1 MKRPTTFSVTANACR
16 TAASRLER
24 LARALHSKGTDQDP
38 EVHTALGEVT
48 DSFERLISTLETLLG
63 SRRSD
68 RKEAP
73 LTFFDKE
80 MKALTFFDKEMK
92 ACAIPSEFITDDRKV
107 GVFLDHKGRWTARLK
122 IDHDACYAIDV
133 YDSDKQQALH
143 RLEDLCIHLSLL
155 LREQIPGAHNR
166 SDS

>member
-1 MKRPTTFSVTANACR
+1 MKRTTTFSVTANACR

-80 MKALTFFDKEMK
+80 MKAG
-92 ACAIPSEFITDDRKV
+92 AIPSEFITDDRKV

-133 YDSDKQQALH
+133 SDSDKQQALH
-143 RLEDLCIHLSLL
+143 RLEDLCIRLSLL
-155 LREQIPGAHNR
+155 LREQIPGPHNR